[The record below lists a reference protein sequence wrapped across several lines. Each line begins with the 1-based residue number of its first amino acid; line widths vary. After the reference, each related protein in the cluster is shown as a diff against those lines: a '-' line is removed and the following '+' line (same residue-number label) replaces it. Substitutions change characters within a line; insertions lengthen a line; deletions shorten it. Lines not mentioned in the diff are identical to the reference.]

1 MQCEDIQEQLS
12 AYLEDELEAG
22 ARRVI
27 EDHLRQCAGCRTELT
42 LLRRTVATL
51 RSLEEL
57 EAPPRLAAAVDRR
70 LLTRG
75 SSPWER
81 LTSWL
86 FFPLHVKV
94 PLQAVALLLV
104 SLGVVY
110 LYRSAP
116 ELAEA
121 PRPSVAS
128 ESASRDLH
136 ATGPASAPEEADRLD
151 RAARTRPAE
160 EPAGR
165 AEGQAEMRKER
176 TMQEQESAGAR
187 APRFRQEAPA
197 AAKPHTAIETQ
208 EKREAF
214 GDTAD
219 DARALRKQAPVG
231 ATSASPSAEVI
242 LKTSDPA
249 RAIVKIREIVGALEG
264 TVDEKE
270 EGTLIVTI
278 PAKASARFFS
288 GLKDLG
294 TLASPP
300 AESPSAPSSEGP
312 VTLSIRLIP

>member
-1 MQCEDIQEQLS
+1 MQCEDIREQLS

-27 EDHLRQCAGCRTELT
+27 EDHLRQCAGCRTEFT

-57 EAPPRLAAAVDRR
+57 EVSPRLAAAVDRR
-70 LLTRG
+70 LPTRG
-75 SSPWER
+75 PSPWER

-104 SLGVVY
+104 SVGAVY

-121 PRPSVAS
+121 PRPSVAPQ
-128 ESASRDLH
+128 SASRDLH
-136 ATGPASAPEEADRLD
+136 ATGPASVPEEADRLD
-151 RAARTRPAE
+151 RAAPAKPAE

-165 AEGQAEMRKER
+165 VEGQAETRKER
-176 TMQEQESAGAR
+176 ITQEQERAGAR
-187 APRFRQEAPA
+187 SPGFRQEAPA
-197 AAKPHTAIETQ
+197 AATPQPEMKAK
-208 EKREAF
+208 EKGEAF
-214 GDTAD
+214 GDTAGA
-219 DARALRKQAPVG
+219 ARALRKQAPVG

-242 LKTSDPA
+242 LKTSDPT

-294 TLASPP
+294 TLVSPP
-300 AESPSAPSSEGP
+300 AESPSTPSSEGP
-312 VTLSIRLIP
+312 VTLSVRLIP

>member
-1 MQCEDIQEQLS
+1 MQCEDIREQLS

-57 EAPPRLAAAVDRR
+57 EVSPRLAAAVDRR
-70 LLTRG
+70 LPTRG
-75 SSPWER
+75 PSPWER

-104 SLGVVY
+104 SVGAVY

-121 PRPSVAS
+121 PQ
-128 ESASRDLH
+128 SASRDLH
-136 ATGPASAPEEADRLD
+136 ATGPASVPEEADRLD
-151 RAARTRPAE
+151 RAAPAKPAE

-165 AEGQAEMRKER
+165 LEGQAEMRKER

-187 APRFRQEAPA
+187 APEFRQKAPA
-197 AAKPHTAIETQ
+197 AATPQPEMKAQ

-231 ATSASPSAEVI
+231 ATSAAPSAEVI
-242 LKTSDPA
+242 LKTSDPT

-294 TLASPP
+294 TLVSPP
-300 AESPSAPSSEGP
+300 AVSPSAPSSEGP
-312 VTLSIRLIP
+312 VTLSVRLIP

>member
-1 MQCEDIQEQLS
+1 MQCEDIREQLS

-27 EDHLRQCAGCRTELT
+27 EDHLRQCAECRTELT

-57 EAPPRLAAAVDRR
+57 EVSPRLAAAVDRR
-70 LLTRG
+70 LPTRG
-75 SSPWER
+75 PSPWER

-104 SLGVVY
+104 SVGAVY

-121 PRPSVAS
+121 PRPSVAPQ
-128 ESASRDLH
+128 SASRDLH
-136 ATGPASAPEEADRLD
+136 ATGPASVPEEADRLD
-151 RAARTRPAE
+151 RAAPAKPAE

-165 AEGQAEMRKER
+165 VEGQAETRKER
-176 TMQEQESAGAR
+176 ITQEQERAGAR
-187 APRFRQEAPA
+187 SPGFRQEAPA
-197 AAKPHTAIETQ
+197 AATPQPEMKAK
-208 EKREAF
+208 EKGEAF
-214 GDTAD
+214 GDTAGA
-219 DARALRKQAPVG
+219 ARALRKQAPVG

-242 LKTSDPA
+242 LKTSDPT

-294 TLASPP
+294 TLVSPP
-300 AESPSAPSSEGP
+300 AESPSTPSSEGP
-312 VTLSIRLIP
+312 VTLSVRLIP

>member
-12 AYLEDELEAG
+12 AYLEDALEAG

-27 EDHLRQCAGCRTELT
+27 EDHLRECAGCRTELT

-70 LLTRG
+70 LPTRG

-81 LTSWL
+81 LASWL
-86 FFPLHVKV
+86 FIPLHVKV

-104 SLGVVY
+104 SLGAVY

-116 ELAEA
+116 E
-121 PRPSVAS
+121 
-128 ESASRDLH
+128 
-136 ATGPASAPEEADRLD
+136 EADRFD

-197 AAKPHTAIETQ
+197 AAKPQTEIETQ

-214 GDTAD
+214 GDTAGA
-219 DARALRKQAPVG
+219 ARALRKQAPVG

-264 TVDEKE
+264 KVDEKE

-294 TLASPP
+294 TLVSPP